1 MLTRHRVHPADPR
14 KMMTVTQP
22 TKLPRFT
29 FVVTYGR
36 SGSTLVQGLLNAMP
50 GGLVRGENN
59 LFVLPLFRSWSALR
73 DFNKK
78 YAGLAG
84 ERGVQSAFYGIDEFR
99 PHDYADSVRDLVL
112 PQLYGATDP
121 AEVDI
126 LGFKE
131 VLWHR
136 IRPKE
141 TAAFFEF
148 FDTVFPDAQYVLH
161 RRDHE
166 AVTTSGFWRK
176 QDPDSV
182 TRALLRVETIQD
194 RLRESR
200 PERTHDTRYERITSD
215 DPAVVDEEL
224 RGLAEFVLGSCDE
237 ALLARLRETLAVGFG
252 PNPFGR
258 SKRERKGGADKPG
271 RPGRAGRRGVPGR
284 KLRQARRRAR
294 RSRRADDGDG

>member
-1 MLTRHRVHPADPR
+1 MV
-14 KMMTVTQP
+14 TVTQP
-22 TKLPRFT
+22 TTLPRFT

-36 SGSTLVQGLLNAMP
+36 SGSTLVQGLLNSMP

-99 PHDYADSVRDLVL
+99 PNDFAESVRDLVL
-112 PQLYGATDP
+112 PQLYGNVDP
-121 AEVDI
+121 DQVDV

-136 IRPKE
+136 VRPKE
-141 TAAFFEF
+141 TTAFFEF
-148 FDTVFPDAQYVLH
+148 FDKVFPGARYVLH
-161 RRDHE
+161 RRNHE
-166 AVTTSGFWRK
+166 DVTTSGFWRK

-182 TRALLRVETIQD
+182 SRALRRVEAIQD

-200 PERTHDTRYERITSD
+200 PERTHDTHYERLTSD

-224 RGLAEFVLGSCDE
+224 RTLAEFVLGSCDE
-237 ALLARLRETLAVGFG
+237 ALLAKLRETLGLGFG
-252 PNPFGR
+252 PKPFGR
-258 SKRERKGGADKPG
+258 SKRENKAKPVRRDGKRHQPG
-271 RPGRAGRRGVPGR
+271 RLAG
-284 KLRQARRRAR
+284 
-294 RSRRADDGDG
+294 RSRRPGDRGRSG